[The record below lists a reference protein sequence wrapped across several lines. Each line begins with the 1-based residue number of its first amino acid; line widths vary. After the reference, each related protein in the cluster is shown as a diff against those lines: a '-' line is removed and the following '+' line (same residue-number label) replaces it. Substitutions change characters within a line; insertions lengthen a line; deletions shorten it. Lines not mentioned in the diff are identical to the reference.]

1 MGNEIFTP
9 MEIDAIGEIMNIS
22 LGSSATAVSNL
33 LDHRVDITTPT
44 VKIVNAEDFTL
55 GDLNPAIGVEI
66 RYVAGLDGS
75 NIMLLKM
82 SDVKLIVDLLMGME
96 TPDEEFE
103 LNDLTLSAV
112 CEVMNQM
119 MGSSSTALSDFL
131 GRVVNISTPVT
142 FDGDDVEKMRQE
154 HFPVQT
160 GPIVVVSFALSI
172 EGSMSSEFMNVM
184 SVELAKELVSGF
196 GLGEGE
202 DSSGV
207 LEAEIQDDSGGRPM
221 SQAEIEA
228 MMAAANSAPAPAPE
242 PAGGGGGTLTQEQIE
257 AMMAGGGAAAPTPA
271 PEPASG
277 GKMTQEQ
284 IEAMMAGM
292 AGGAAPA
299 PAPAPEPAS
308 GGKMSQE
315 QIEAMMA
322 GMAGGAA
329 AAPAPAPEPA
339 SGGKMSQEQI
349 EAMMAGM
356 AGGAAAAPAPAP
368 TPAPA
373 PAAPAQQAAPGGYY
387 GMPPGWMEMQQ
398 QMQQQMQMQMQQ
410 MQQQMA
416 AMQQQAMQAQQ
427 AALAPKAPDP
437 KVVQTRPPTMPTLAD
452 GTKLTDEESQN
463 LDLIMGVS
471 LEIAVEIG
479 RTRKRV
485 QDILALSKG
494 SLVVLDKLAG
504 DQVDVFVNGKCIA
517 HGDVV
522 VIDDNF
528 GIRISEIVSKPSL
541 DDLK

>member
-1 MGNEIFTP
+1 MANEIFSP

-33 LDHRVDITTPT
+33 LDHRVDITTPS
-44 VKIVNAEDFTL
+44 VKIVDAKDFTL
-55 GDLNPAIGVEI
+55 GNLNPAIGVEI

-82 SDVKLIVDLLMGME
+82 SDVKLIVDILMGME

-142 FDGDDVEKMRQE
+142 FECDDMDELRKG
-154 HFPVQT
+154 HLPVQE

-172 EGSMSSEFMNVM
+172 EGAMSSEFMNVM

-196 GLGEGE
+196 GLGEDE

-207 LEAEIQDDSGGRPM
+207 LEAEIEDDSGNRPM
-221 SQAEIEA
+221 SQEEIEA
-228 MMAAANSAPAPAPE
+228 MMNAANVPAAPASEPAGGGGVLSQAQIEAMLAGGGGAAPAPAPE
-242 PAGGGGGTLTQEQIE
+242 PA
-257 AMMAGGGAAAPTPA
+257 
-271 PEPASG
+271 
-277 GKMTQEQ
+277 
-284 IEAMMAGM
+284 
-292 AGGAAPA
+292 
-299 PAPAPEPAS
+299 

-322 GMAGGAA
+322 GMAGGAPP
-329 AAPAPAPEPA
+329 APAPAPEPA
-339 SGGKMSQEQI
+339 GGKMSQEQI

-356 AGGAAAAPAPAP
+356 AGGGTAPAAAPAAAPAPAVP
-368 TPAPA
+368 AAPAPA
-373 PAAPAQQAAPGGYY
+373 PAASAYY

-416 AMQQQAMQAQQ
+416 QMAQMAQMQAQQ
-427 AALAPKAPDP
+427 QTPQKQN
-437 KVVQTRPPTMPTLAD
+437 KVVQAKGASMPTLSD
-452 GTKLTDEESQN
+452 GTKLTADETQN

-485 QDILALSKG
+485 QEILSLSKG

-528 GIRISEIVSKPSL
+528 GIRISEIVQKPSL
-541 DDLK
+541 DNLT